1 MNPLLQV
8 EVDPSSLLSLLTPNL
23 MDVSVHYAS
32 IIGGYVVFLVAAG
45 LLVASLASYTIF
57 LLYMWTKQGSSSRLL
72 NVLLAIM
79 VAISMWENLLIF
91 SKVC

>member
-8 EVDPSSLLSLLTPNL
+8 EVDPSSLLSLLTPNI
-23 MDVSVHYAS
+23 MDVCVHYSS

-45 LLVASLASYTIF
+45 LLVASLAGYTIF

-79 VAISMWENLLIF
+79 VAISMWENVLIF

>member
-23 MDVSVHYAS
+23 MDVSVHYAC
-32 IIGGYVVFLVAAG
+32 IIGSYVVFLVAAG
-45 LLVASLASYTIF
+45 LLVASLAGYTIF

-79 VAISMWENLLIF
+79 VAISMWENVLIF